1 MVASCICEPSLLLRM
16 WTVQTGD
23 NIQVSKEHLKITMNL
38 HIHIL
43 EHKRSIS
50 ILFVESKMVTPE
62 VQICQQDC
70 QLKN

>member
-1 MVASCICEPSLLLRM
+1 M

-23 NIQVSKEHLKITMNL
+23 NIQVSKEHFKITMNL

-43 EHKRSIS
+43 EHKTSIS
-50 ILFVESKMVTPE
+50 ILFVESKMITPE